1 MFERLST
8 VPDAQE
14 LIDRAFRRGS
24 KAVKAAGNDAA
35 FVGTAGGVLATAL
48 SSIVRRFPTFEKLP
62 EFYYDIV
69 DAVVGVDQLR
79 ISLSRVGW
87 ASKQIRRIA
96 RDYMRGPR
104 GGEEMRSALGRM
116 ASVLKSIDEDLV
128 FLNEASARL
137 REIPGI
143 DPSLPT
149 IIIAGYPNVGKSSF
163 LAMVTRARPEIASYP
178 FTTQG
183 LIVGHIT
190 RNDQRYQIVDTPGL
204 LDRPLSER
212 NEIERQ
218 AIAAMRH
225 LKGIVLFLID
235 PTGHCG
241 YPLDS
246 QLRLLDEIRSW
257 LELPVVVAYNKS
269 DIPSEHNPADGI
281 RISTLTGEGV
291 QETLDICLSMMSE
304 ESRL

>member
-14 LIDRAFRRGS
+14 LLERAFRRGS
-24 KAVKAAGNDAA
+24 KAVKAAGDDAA

-62 EFYYDIV
+62 EFYYDLV

-87 ASKQIRRIA
+87 AAKQIRRIS
-96 RDYMRGPR
+96 REYMRSPR
-104 GGEEMRSALGRM
+104 GAGERRSALGRM
-116 ASVLKSIDEDLV
+116 ASVVKSIDEDLA

-190 RNDQRYQIVDTPGL
+190 MKDKRYQILDTPGL

-225 LKGIVLFLID
+225 LRGVVLFLID

-241 YPLDS
+241 YPLDA
-246 QLRLLDEIRSW
+246 QHRLLEEIKSW

-269 DIPSEHNPADGI
+269 DIPSDHPRDGI
-281 RISTLTGEGV
+281 RISTLTGDGV
-291 QETLDICLSMMSE
+291 QETLEICLSIMSA